1 MQRLLV
7 LLLVQLLYAGKCT
20 STPAPHHE
28 EKHKGNSHGHWSY
41 EGKEAWSKDY
51 KLCEGHAQSPINI
64 VVRKTLLK
72 TSLVPITVEGYNLPE
87 ADLLTL
93 SNNGHTVQLS
103 LPDTMSITSGLSQT
117 YRAAQLH
124 LHWGCGDTLGSE
136 HTVDSTRYPAEI
148 HFVHFAA
155 KYGSLQEAMHKDDGL
170 AVLGAFFEVGPQENE
185 HYNHIFKK
193 LEDITEEGSKVS
205 IPGFDI
211 KNLLPRQLGHYFRYS
226 GSLTTPPCDQTVNWT
241 IFKDTIQISQLQLHR
256 LKSSLRTSD
265 NQILSCNYRD
275 VQPLNRRPVFV
286 SFPEGLLHREV
297 PEGGSTKS
305 DGDSVRTGD
314 LLAIIFGILFG
325 CTALAFVLYVIKQ
338 KKRQRLNTERGPKVI
353 YKPTAT
359 AEA

>member
-93 SNNGHTVQLS
+93 SNNGHTGKHFLLS
-103 LPDTMSITSGLSQT
+103 GEVLFKNPLHSEWFCWWSQ
-117 YRAAQLH
+117 
-124 LHWGCGDTLGSE
+124 GGD
-136 HTVDSTRYPAEI
+136 ANI

-305 DGDSVRTGD
+305 DGDSVRTGKMSLSD